1 MTDLRTTILPKSD
14 QINADNLIGGPI
26 TIKVTKVSLCPE
38 AEQPIAINFEGD
50 NGKPFKPGK
59 SMRRVLVN
67 VWGPDG
73 NAYTGRSMTL
83 YRDDK
88 VQFGGLAVG
97 GIRISHMSN
106 IKAPVTMALTA
117 TRANR
122 KPFTVK
128 PLIEDGA
135 AELIANAESAAG
147 QGVIAYQAFWTAL
160 TKAQREGLLPR
171 HDALKASAKAADDA
185 HAMQDEETEAESIDE
200 IEENA

>member
-1 MTDLRTTILPKSD
+1 MTDLRMTIVPKSD
-14 QINADNLIGGPI
+14 QINADSLIGGSI

-38 AEQPIAINFEGD
+38 ADQPIAINYDGD
-50 NGKPFKPGK
+50 NGRPFKPCK

-128 PLIEDGA
+128 PLIEDGT
-135 AELIANAESAAG
+135 AELIANAESAAA
-147 QGVIAYQAFWTAL
+147 QGVVAYQAFWTAL
-160 TKAQREGLLPR
+160 TKTQREGLLPR
-171 HDALKASAKAADDA
+171 HDALKASATAAD
-185 HAMQDEETEAESIDE
+185 MQDAETEAESIEE
-200 IEENA
+200 IEEEV